1 MSLLPEELAALAE
14 DHALGLLSETE
25 AGLLEELMLR
35 DPALAARVGAVRD
48 QMLPLDLSA
57 PPRALP
63 EGFQARLAA
72 ALAAAPPAPLALPV
86 AANSP
91 EAPRPWRLIAASVVG
106 LAVGFGGGWLRPM
119 AEPQVVAVLMD
130 AGGVPQAVIEDY
142 GDSSAKLRWVAEV
155 SVPADK
161 QLQVWTLPSQEMGAT
176 SLGVLE
182 RVAPTELHFTGLPRP
197 QAQQLYEVT
206 MEPLG
211 GSPTGRPTGPIV
223 GKGFAAP
230 QT

>member
-1 MSLLPEELAALAE
+1 MSAQDAELIDLAE
-14 DHALGLLSETE
+14 DYALGLLSETE
-25 AGLLEELMLR
+25 ALLLEELMAR
-35 DPALAARVGAVRD
+35 DAEVARRVGEARD
-48 QMLPLDLSA
+48 RMLPLDLSA
-57 PPRALP
+57 AAVDLP
-63 EGFQARLAA
+63 TGFEARLAERVA
-72 ALAAAPPAPLALPV
+72 GLPPLPR

-91 EAPRPWRLIAASVVG
+91 LPPRRWGLLAASVVG
-106 LAVGFGGGWLRPM
+106 VAVGLGAGLLRPM
-119 AEPQVVAVLMD
+119 AEPQVVAVLLD
-130 AGGVPQAVIEDY
+130 ASGVPQAVIEDY
-142 GDSSAKLRWVAEV
+142 GNSSAKLRWVSEV
-155 SVPADK
+155 AVPADK
-161 QLQVWTLPSQEMGAT
+161 QLQVWTLPSKEMGAT

-182 RVAPTELHFTGLPRP
+182 RVAPTDLHFSGLPAP

>member
-25 AGLLEELMLR
+25 AGLLEELMAR
-35 DPALAARVGAVRD
+35 DGALAARVGALRD

-57 PPRALP
+57 APQDLP
-63 EGFQARLAA
+63 AGFEARVSAA
-72 ALAAAPPAPLALPV
+72 IAAFPPAPV

-91 EAPRPWRLIAASVVG
+91 LPPRRWGLVAASVVG
-106 LAVGFGGGWLRPM
+106 LAVGFGGGWLRP
-119 AEPQVVAVLMD
+119 APEPKVVAVLMD
-130 AGGVPQAVIEDY
+130 AGGVAQAVIEDY
-142 GDSSAKLRWVAEV
+142 GNSSAKLRWVAEV
-155 SVPADK
+155 SVPADR

-182 RVAPTELHFTGLPRP
+182 RVAPTELHFSGLPAP
-197 QAQQLYEVT
+197 KAAQLYEVT

>member
-1 MSLLPEELAALAE
+1 MSAEDAELMALAE
-14 DHALGLLSETE
+14 DYALGLLSETE
-25 AGLLEELMLR
+25 ARLLEELMARDAAVARKVGALR
-35 DPALAARVGAVRD
+35 DR
-48 QMLPLDLSA
+48 MLPLDLSA
-57 PPRALP
+57 PPLDLPAGFEARVAEKVAATPRARP
-63 EGFQARLAA
+63 I
-72 ALAAAPPAPLALPV
+72 

-91 EAPRPWRLIAASVVG
+91 MPPRRWGLVAASVVG
-106 LAVGFGGGWLRPM
+106 VALGLGAGLLRPV
-119 AEPQVVAVLMD
+119 AEPQVVAVLLD
-130 AGGVPQAVIEDY
+130 ASGVPQAVIEDY
-142 GDSSAKLRWVAEV
+142 GNSSAKLRWVSEV